1 MATPSHRPQRR
12 GSRPGAWLVAFFA
25 AVLLVAVGAVGGAV
39 VRGSAGG
46 GFTGLQQAIT
56 EQLQAN
62 STTEQSQSDSA
73 QSQPGDDGSSQGD
86 SSDQN
91 GWGDDQFGGQFGGS
105 QQWPGQSQDTLS
117 EGQTTAATSKQ
128 SAGVVV
134 VEAQL
139 ADQNA
144 VAAGT
149 GMVLTS
155 TGLVLTN
162 NHVVEDSDAIRV
174 TIPSTGRTYVATVVG
189 TNATDDVAVL
199 KLANASGLSTVT
211 LDDDHDLA
219 TGDTVTGVGNAGGTG
234 SLVAASGTVTA
245 LDQQVT
251 TQAEQGTPSE
261 SLTGLIETDAAIQ
274 SGDSGGPLLDDEGE
288 VVGMDTAA
296 SATGRSVGYAIP
308 ISTAVT
314 VAKQIVSAAGGSLTL
329 AA

>member
-1 MATPSHRPQRR
+1 MA
-12 GSRPGAWLVAFFA
+12 AFA
-25 AVLLVAVGAVGGAV
+25 AVLLVAAGTVGGALI
-39 VRGSAGG
+39 RGSGG
-46 GFTGLQQAIT
+46 IEGLQQVIT
-56 EQLQAN
+56 QQLDASNNTQ
-62 STTEQSQSDSA
+62 QSDNGSA
-73 QSQPGDDGSSQGD
+73 QSQEGSQGD

-91 GWGDDQFGGQFGGS
+91 SWDSDQFGDS
-105 QQWPGQSQDTLS
+105 QQWPGSSQDNSQSQETLS
-117 EGQTTAATSKQ
+117 QGESTAATVQQ

-139 ADQNA
+139 ADVNG

-155 TGLVLTN
+155 GGLVLTN
-162 NHVVEDSDAIRV
+162 NHVVEDSSEIRV
-174 TIPSTGRTYVATVVG
+174 TIPSTGRTYSATVVG
-189 TNATDDVAVL
+189 TSASRDVAVL
-199 KLANASGLSTVT
+199 KLAGASGLTTVT
-211 LDDDHDLA
+211 LDDDHDLT

-251 TQAEQGTPSE
+251 TQAERGTPSE
-261 SLTGLIETDAAIQ
+261 SLSGLIETDADIQ

-296 SATGRSVGYAIP
+296 SATGRSVGFAIP
-308 ISTAVT
+308 ITTALT
-314 VAKQIVSAAGGSLTL
+314 VAKQIVAEAGGSLAL

>member
-1 MATPSHRPQRR
+1 M
-12 GSRPGAWLVAFFA
+12 VAAFA
-25 AVLLVAVGAVGGAV
+25 AVLLVAVGAVGGALA
-39 VRGSAGG
+39 RGSGTSALA
-46 GFTGLQQAIT
+46 GLQQAIT
-56 EQLQAN
+56 QQLDANKATQQA
-62 STTEQSQSDSA
+62 
-73 QSQPGDDGSSQGD
+73 GDDSSQTQQGD
-86 SSDQN
+86 SDQS
-91 GWGDDQFGGQFGGS
+91 GDSGQNNWDSDQFGDS
-105 QQWPGQSQDTLS
+105 EQWSDQSQDTTQSQETLS
-117 EGQTTAATSKQ
+117 EGQTTAASAQQ

-134 VEAQL
+134 VQAQMT
-139 ADQNA
+139 DQDA

-155 TGLVLTN
+155 SGLVLTN

-174 TIPSTGRTYVATVVG
+174 TIPSTGRTYTATVVG
-189 TNATDDVAVL
+189 TNATEDVAVL
-199 KLANASGLSTVT
+199 KLTDASGLSTVT
-211 LDDDHDLA
+211 LDDDHDVS

-261 SLTGLIETDAAIQ
+261 SLSGLIETDAAIQ

-296 SATGRSVGYAIP
+296 SASGRTVGYAIP
-308 ISTAVT
+308 ITTAVK
-314 VAKQIVSAAGGSLTL
+314 VAKQIVASAGGSLSL